1 MSSAKDSQVP
11 DGAALAWT
19 RMLSAYRTPNALR
32 GCVEIA
38 VTATPFALA
47 WFTMYWALM
56 HGYLWL
62 YVLLML
68 PTAGLMVRLFM
79 IQHDCGHG
87 AFFANKRANDWT
99 GRLISIVTV
108 TPYDLWR
115 RAHSIHHATHGNLG
129 RRGVGDM
136 DTITVSEYLARSP
149 LTRLRYRAYR
159 NPLVMFG
166 IGPLFVFL
174 LQNRVPAGFMRNGW
188 APWVS
193 TMATNL
199 AIFAAY
205 ALTIWAVGITPFL
218 MVHLPVVLLG
228 AAIGIFLFYVQHQF
242 EQSYWELSE
251 NWSYRQGA
259 LRGSSHYDLPPVLR
273 WFTANIGIH
282 HVHHL
287 SSQIPYYRLPRVLR
301 EHPELGG
308 VNRLTL
314 LQSFKC
320 LRLALWDEQTRRLI
334 SFAELRRLQRDAQP
348 KAA

>member
-11 DGAALAWT
+11 EGAALAWT
-19 RMLSAYRTPNALR
+19 RMLSGYRTPSALR

-38 VTATPFALA
+38 VTAAPYALS

-56 HGYLWL
+56 HGHLWL
-62 YVLLML
+62 YVLLTL
-68 PTAGLMVRLFM
+68 PTAGLMMRLFM
-79 IQHDCGHG
+79 IQHDCGHR
-87 AFFANKRANDWT
+87 AFFANKTANDWT

-188 APWVS
+188 SPWIS
-193 TMATNL
+193 TMA
-199 AIFAAY
+199 
-205 ALTIWAVGITPFL
+205 
-218 MVHLPVVLLG
+218 
-228 AAIGIFLFYVQHQF
+228 
-242 EQSYWELSE
+242 
-251 NWSYRQGA
+251 
-259 LRGSSHYDLPPVLR
+259 
-273 WFTANIGIH
+273 
-282 HVHHL
+282 
-287 SSQIPYYRLPRVLR
+287 
-301 EHPELGG
+301 
-308 VNRLTL
+308 
-314 LQSFKC
+314 
-320 LRLALWDEQTRRLI
+320 
-334 SFAELRRLQRDAQP
+334 
-348 KAA
+348 